1 MLVGYG
7 TSFLGLRSSGPIA
20 VSTSIISRFDLRLDN
35 GFSEDCPPI
44 AGSAKAVPSSQSGAR
59 SQPLERHHFVV
70 NRNRTL

>member
-44 AGSAKAVPSSQSGAR
+44 AGSAEGCAFISIRCALPTA
-59 SQPLERHHFVV
+59 
-70 NRNRTL
+70 